1 MFNETRLPR
10 NEKEGLLYGFIIA
23 LITSLVMITLNV
35 STEVG
40 RIDGEVVLTILKS
53 WPIMLVVAML
63 MEALVAGRIASRLL
77 QRFSDPSDGF
87 NAKIL
92 FTILFT
98 VTVMSATLTIIA
110 SLIFGGLNMD
120 AFTHWPEKWPRNFA
134 VALWCEILIAQ
145 PPARFAMKK
154 LHACQDR
161 AAVATE
167 GGTHV

>member
-35 STEVG
+35 GTEMG
-40 RIDGEVVLTILKS
+40 RIDGEVALMILKS

-63 MEALVAGRIASRLL
+63 MEALVAGHIASWLL
-77 QRFSDPSDGF
+77 QKFSDHSDGF

-98 VTVMSATLTIIA
+98 VTVMSATLTLIG
-110 SLIFGGLNMD
+110 SLIFGGFNMD
-120 AFTHWPEKWPRNFA
+120 AFIHWPEKWPRNFA
-134 VALWCEILIAQ
+134 IALWCEILIAQ
-145 PPARFAMKK
+145 PPARRAMKM
-154 LHACQDR
+154 LHARQDR
-161 AAVATE
+161 RSIEIE
-167 GGTHV
+167 GGTNA